1 MNAKYLLTAAALLF
15 TNLALAQSI
24 ATQSIAAQSF
34 ATRAVITAD
43 LQKHTATHA
52 SKQDA
57 RLQAKHQPARVM
69 HVSNPV
75 QSITKAEARAARIA
89 VIVDNF
95 ERIDANG
102 DGVVTREEMR
112 AYLLTN
118 RRHVPMT

>member
-1 MNAKYLLTAAALLF
+1 MNATKYLLTAAALLIA
-15 TNLALAQSI
+15 NLALAQSI
-24 ATQSIAAQSF
+24 ATQSIA
-34 ATRAVITAD
+34 TRTVVTAD
-43 LQKHTATHA
+43 LQKHTAAHA
-52 SKQDA
+52 SKQDS
-57 RLQAKHQPARVM
+57 RLQSRHQPARIM

-112 AYLLTN
+112 AYLLTS